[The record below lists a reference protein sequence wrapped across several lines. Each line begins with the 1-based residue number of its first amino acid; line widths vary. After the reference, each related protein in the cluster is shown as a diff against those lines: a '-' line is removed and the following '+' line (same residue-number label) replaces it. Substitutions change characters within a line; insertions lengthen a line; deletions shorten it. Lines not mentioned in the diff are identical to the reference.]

1 MWDVAK
7 VALRGSCII
16 LGVYV
21 AKKGKARHNELSL
34 HLDVFQQ
41 EQCQKPERVGRG
53 SNKLKSRNK

>member
-1 MWDVAK
+1 M
-7 VALRGSCII
+7 ALRGSCII

-41 EQCQKPERVGRG
+41 EQCQKTERVGRG